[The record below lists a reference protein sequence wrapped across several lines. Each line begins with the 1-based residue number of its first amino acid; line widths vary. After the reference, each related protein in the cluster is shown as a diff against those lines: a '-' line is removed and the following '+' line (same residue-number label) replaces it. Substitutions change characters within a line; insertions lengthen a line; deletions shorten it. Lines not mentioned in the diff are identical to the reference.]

1 MQRLPMK
8 AMEEENLL
16 GIAMGGCSLEFLK
29 YEASSRPQR
38 RMLAELCCF
47 YRRLQNFIFD
57 LLMQYSKGKSALVFC
72 STRKGAVESAQCLSQ
87 IAMRL
92 GHSSPFVKS
101 IQQQEKLKEAS
112 LSFTEKQMQSFI
124 IHGVGYHNGGLSMKD
139 RSLVEGL
146 FLKGDIQILCT
157 TNTLAHGINLPAHT
171 VVVKST
177 QYLYDTVSSLDQNG
191 YTLGQYAK
199 TAGRPPFDDTGTVI
213 IMTRRDTVIPTEV
226 HLYESLLNGCELVE
240 SQYATEFLSGTFK
253 LLLLSCATEHLMA
266 EIVQLIVSDISLAI
280 EWLKCSYLHVR
291 IKKNPENYGLKRGIP
306 SECLEKHM
314 LEICMEKIKELSE
327 HGMVWT
333 DEDGFLL
340 KPLGTSNDDS
350 DNTHTCG
357 MISILIKCVGSLVAY
372 EVRKFHKGELS
383 SIRSLAACK
392 ACDYDSHV
400 GRLEAKVDKLGWLLT
415 RFTVELAEPGRL
427 MTKFYLKFNTMKLI
441 VNAPG
446 SSSVEDVLHIISR
459 SEELSWIQLRRN
471 EKKLLND
478 INSDKEGRLRFHVLT
493 ENGKRK
499 KRIQTREE
507 KIFVLANDCLTGDPL
522 VHDLSFNQDV
532 TSICTRGSR
541 IAKCMKEC
549 YIYRKSYKGAM
560 SSILLAKCLH
570 HKLWE
575 NSPYLLKQL
584 PGIGMVTA
592 KALQSAGVN
601 SFESLAAADPRKIE
615 IVTGRKYPFGNH
627 IKESLLLLPP
637 KVEIKIE
644 ESECMKAGRAE
655 EFPSGP
661 SPQPVC
667 DLSEKAQKPPRSIN
681 PACKA
686 RPSTAPQGEN
696 SPLLGSPAPLGY
708 VHSPAQANP
717 AMKMTGSLA
726 SAQDPGRTEYSYP
739 KQAAHSISPH
749 AITIIFS
756 CPKYASAT
764 IKADL
769 IFEDYVGLDVH
780 KKLIVTNGVDNTKSK
795 DSEDATSSSSLP
807 KEIYVVNPDPERRSR
822 IICKETDNAN
832 KIQSSMP
839 SFDLL
844 EYETV
849 TDISTPEPQ
858 QTECKTNSKEMI
870 FDHIR
875 KKSKTFPISLTS
887 TMMDY
892 SHQPLLLRIAETP
905 KNLAYQRDGD
915 YLGNIIVIDS
925 EPTDAFKKVS
935 SSTEPTEPTEPVKAS
950 IACYPSLLKR
960 GNSSEMGGFEIETH
974 SDVILIDSEPIE
986 DFKKMSSPSSFLT
999 EREKIPIKSTRISS
1013 SVLKSEVYE
1022 EFPTNYLQ
1030 SGCKKPSWSDSL
1042 KQVQSIGCKISLFDE
1057 LNSTSDRT
1065 EFSQHSLSS
1074 VLAMVVVEV
1083 VAADI
1088 AFVMIIFAATVVY
1101 LYSTIMDTETFNVLF
1116 L

>member
-1 MQRLPMK
+1 
-8 AMEEENLL
+8 
-16 GIAMGGCSLEFLK
+16 
-29 YEASSRPQR
+29 
-38 RMLAELCCF
+38 MLARHSVPELILGLAPLNPCSQ
-47 YRRLQNFIFD
+47 RLQNFIFD

-112 LSFTEKQMQSFI
+112 LSFTDKQMQSCI
-124 IHGVGYHNGGLSMKD
+124 IHGVISLCTYGLGKAGCSDKRDYDFDFGSKPSWIECFSSLSVGYHNGGLSMKD

-199 TAGRPPFDDTGTVI
+199 TYGLTSATVKREMCGRAGRPPFDDTGTVI

-240 SQYATEFLSGTFK
+240 SQ
-253 LLLLSCATEHLMA
+253 LLSCATEHLMA

-340 KPLGTSNDDS
+340 KPL
-350 DNTHTCG
+350 
-357 MISILIKCVGSLVAY
+357 
-372 EVRKFHKGELS
+372 
-383 SIRSLAACK
+383 
-392 ACDYDSHV
+392 
-400 GRLEAKVDKLGWLLT
+400 
-415 RFTVELAEPGRL
+415 EPGRL

-549 YIYRKSYKGAM
+549 YIYRKSYKGAI

-615 IVTGRKYPFGNH
+615 ILTGRKYPFGNH

-644 ESECMKAGRAE
+644 ESECMKAGR
-655 EFPSGP
+655 
-661 SPQPVC
+661 
-667 DLSEKAQKPPRSIN
+667 LKLII
-681 PACKA
+681 
-686 RPSTAPQGEN
+686 T
-696 SPLLGSPAPLGY
+696 LY
-708 VHSPAQANP
+708 
-717 AMKMTGSLA
+717 
-726 SAQDPGRTEYSYP
+726 RTC
-739 KQAAHSISPH
+739 Q
-749 AITIIFS
+749 
-756 CPKYASAT
+756 SAT
-764 IKADL
+764 SNRHH
-769 IFEDYVGLDVH
+769 Y
-780 KKLIVTNGVDNTKSK
+780 
-795 DSEDATSSSSLP
+795 
-807 KEIYVVNPDPERRSR
+807 
-822 IICKETDNAN
+822 
-832 KIQSSMP
+832 
-839 SFDLL
+839 
-844 EYETV
+844 
-849 TDISTPEPQ
+849 
-858 QTECKTNSKEMI
+858 
-870 FDHIR
+870 
-875 KKSKTFPISLTS
+875 
-887 TMMDY
+887 
-892 SHQPLLLRIAETP
+892 
-905 KNLAYQRDGD
+905 
-915 YLGNIIVIDS
+915 
-925 EPTDAFKKVS
+925 
-935 SSTEPTEPTEPVKAS
+935 
-950 IACYPSLLKR
+950 
-960 GNSSEMGGFEIETH
+960 
-974 SDVILIDSEPIE
+974 
-986 DFKKMSSPSSFLT
+986 
-999 EREKIPIKSTRISS
+999 
-1013 SVLKSEVYE
+1013 
-1022 EFPTNYLQ
+1022 
-1030 SGCKKPSWSDSL
+1030 
-1042 KQVQSIGCKISLFDE
+1042 
-1057 LNSTSDRT
+1057 
-1065 EFSQHSLSS
+1065 
-1074 VLAMVVVEV
+1074 
-1083 VAADI
+1083 ADI
-1088 AFVMIIFAATVVY
+1088 VCSNAMFYCYACNSNISQSNIYMFSMLFVFSY
-1101 LYSTIMDTETFNVLF
+1101 K
-1116 L
+1116 